1 MVFLCFSAPAEC
13 DHDWEGFDRT
23 ELISMCRD
31 YHADVVTQVGL
42 VSSLKLHLALRASE
56 AKSAVAEAGSL
67 REELCEVRAENV
79 RLRSELQAVKSE
91 LLEVNKV
98 DIPWFNAERSRMN
111 TLLARSGRVR
121 EHLSEELKELKERFR
136 DLSVKYTSLGE
147 VAKSQ
152 SIDNVRK
159 FLELSRD

>member
-1 MVFLCFSAPAEC
+1 
-13 DHDWEGFDRT
+13 
-23 ELISMCRD
+23 MCRD

-42 VSSLKLHLALRASE
+42 VSSLKLHLALRAGE
-56 AKSAVAEAGSL
+56 AKSAVAEAGNL

-111 TLLARSGRVR
+111 TLLARRLSMPEQAHQRLRVFI
-121 EHLSEELKELKERFR
+121 LNQF
-136 DLSVKYTSLGE
+136 
-147 VAKSQ
+147 AQ
-152 SIDNVRK
+152 SRQLFFKAVDCI
-159 FLELSRD
+159 

>member
-1 MVFLCFSAPAEC
+1 MILFYSVPAEF
-13 DHDWEGFDRT
+13 DHDWQAFNRA
-23 ELISMCRD
+23 ELANMCRD

-42 VSSLKLHLALRASE
+42 VSSLKLHLALRAGE
-56 AKSAVAEAGSL
+56 AKSAVAEAGNL
-67 REELCEVRAENV
+67 RDELCEARDEIV

-121 EHLSEELKELKERFR
+121 EHLSEELRVLKDRFR